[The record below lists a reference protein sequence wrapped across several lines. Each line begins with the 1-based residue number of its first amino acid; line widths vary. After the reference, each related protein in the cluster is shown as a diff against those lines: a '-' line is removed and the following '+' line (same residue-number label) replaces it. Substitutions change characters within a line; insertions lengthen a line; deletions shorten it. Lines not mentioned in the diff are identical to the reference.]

1 MCCLCL
7 CSSSKLCSSLWCLRS
22 RSISISYFNAF
33 SLAMR
38 IFRFFLYLSISDLF
52 ARLPEKEL
60 INQYFQWQG
69 TQNQPNRGNIL
80 MLCCAI
86 ICLYENGKT
95 IMLLKWWKISMI
107 AAAIWGSQRSSSL
120 MKRSRHLCPALN
132 MALSS
137 SSFSSI
143 LSDLPSLSS
152 FPLLSSLSS
161 SSISSSLS
169 SSSYQKPTCY
179 IPHRHLLIRT
189 TWSFQKYLYH
199 NYVRCLSNP
208 WSYVQT
214 TEKIIILIYT
224 IIAIAPTP
232 WDCRK
237 RLLNSKI
244 ATSVNVNLV
253 HAPKEAGNFGES
265 RWIWILLASSVI
277 KIWDP
282 AIF

>member
-1 MCCLCL
+1 MHFP
-7 CSSSKLCSSLWCLRS
+7 
-22 RSISISYFNAF
+22 I
-33 SLAMR
+33 
-38 IFRFFLYLSISDLF
+38 FLYLSISDLF
-52 ARLPEKEL
+52 ARSPEKEL

-86 ICLYENGKT
+86 ICLYENGKK

-199 NYVRCLSNP
+199 HSVGLPETITQFQNSHIRQCQPGPRPQGSWKFWGKSMNLDTLGIFACEDLGSSNFP
-208 WSYVQT
+208 EQVF
-214 TEKIIILIYT
+214 
-224 IIAIAPTP
+224 
-232 WDCRK
+232 
-237 RLLNSKI
+237 SK
-244 ATSVNVNLV
+244 
-253 HAPKEAGNFGES
+253 H
-265 RWIWILLASSVI
+265 
-277 KIWDP
+277 
-282 AIF
+282 